1 MGDLDSTMCKV
12 CYIVLLFTFI
22 IKNLAKL
29 FVAQVEMIQNCNF
42 IAYKTA
48 PNLVTSAGLLD
59 AGTFLVLVSPQSCLP
74 EANFGTN
81 IVYLEHIW
89 RFVPGRH
96 VFRGDSLY

>member
-1 MGDLDSTMCKV
+1 MHW

-59 AGTFLVLVSPQSCLP
+59 AGTDDPGDASGS
-74 EANFGTN
+74 GTN
-81 IVYLEHIW
+81 
-89 RFVPGRH
+89 R
-96 VFRGDSLY
+96 